1 MELEAPTIQ
10 AVREVQ
16 HHSSQKDKGTF
27 RNVYL
32 DAVFAD
38 DLVRIFRTV
47 YQLKHVLESRATT
60 ALHRDFDPTVVAPF
74 LLSKLQR
81 FRCRF
86 LGYSDGVN
94 RDRTLLFGCGH
105 GSLRAPASADILTS
119 QFQQGIARNI
129 ESKVSVST
137 HDITPPL
144 VKNSISTKTG
154 DSGETSLLYGGRV
167 SKSNRRVEANG
178 IGDEAN
184 SLIGV
189 ARAHC
194 GSGFLHDELLEI
206 QRLMFI
212 ANAEMTTETSYLD
225 RLRKHFQ
232 TIGDEQIEK
241 LDDLLRKLE
250 EEVELPRAFIIPGA
264 SVASA
269 TLDVARCKVRELERA
284 AVTLYDDGMLE
295 NPRLL
300 VWLNRLSDCMFMMA
314 RYIDRELPPEIVTG
328 TRRKR

>member
-1 MELEAPTIQ
+1 MELEASTIQ

-16 HHSSQKDKGTF
+16 NSSGQKDKGAF

-47 YQLKHVLESRATT
+47 YQLKHVLESRATA
-60 ALHRDFDPTVVAPF
+60 ALNRDLDPTVVAPL
-74 LLSKLQR
+74 LLSEFQR

-86 LGYSDGVN
+86 LGYMNGV
-94 RDRTLLFGCGH
+94 DRYRMLLFGDGH
-105 GSLRAPASADILTS
+105 GFLNAPANADILAS
-119 QFQQGIARNI
+119 QFREGVVRNI
-129 ESKVSVST
+129 ESDISVST
-137 HDITPPL
+137 HDITPTL
-144 VKNSISTKTG
+144 VRNSISTKTG
-154 DSGETSLLYGGRV
+154 DSGGTSLLYGGRV

-178 IGDEAN
+178 VGDEAN

-212 ANAEMTTETSYLD
+212 ANAEMTTETSHLD

-250 EEVELPRAFIIPGA
+250 DEVELPRAFIIPGA
-264 SVASA
+264 SIASA

-314 RYIDRELPPEIVTG
+314 RYVDRDLPPEIVTG
-328 TRRKR
+328 TRRTR